1 MTLIKVID
9 GLASCHDTV
18 VLHSGQDAY
27 IGSLTS
33 KELRMNKV
41 YRTATDIWNVALDHA
56 VSDCLVILLR
66 RG

>member
-27 IGSLTS
+27 IGSLAS
-33 KELRMNKV
+33 NELRVIKV
-41 YRTATDIWNVALDHA
+41 YRAATDIWDVALDHV
-56 VSDCLVILLR
+56 VSSCFFLLLH
-66 RG
+66 